1 MLISDAILGRFP
13 LLEQVNIV
21 SSNRYATMDLVN
33 ALFSIPDG
41 KDYKKWF
48 ISPETDSSVPIHSD
62 LRARSTFQVSF
73 QTRSA
78 AFRVVWP

>member
-1 MLISDAILGRFP
+1 MIILDAILGRFS
-13 LLEQVNIV
+13 LLEQINTV

-41 KDYKKWF
+41 KDNKKWF
-48 ISPETDSSVPIHSD
+48 ISPERDSSAPIHSD

-78 AFRVVWP
+78 TFRVVWP